1 MGMFSYFK
9 NLLPTINKN
18 ESALYLKKLVYF
30 PMYCELESARVDFER
45 SKILVAEILF
55 KICSSHSIMP
65 SEVWGEVCGLYYCL
79 LTSKELISTRASIN
93 TDSQAVFK
101 TCLDLLP

>member
-1 MGMFSYFK
+1 
-9 NLLPTINKN
+9 
-18 ESALYLKKLVYF
+18 
-30 PMYCELESARVDFER
+30 MYCELESARVDFER
-45 SKILVAEILF
+45 SKILAAETLF
-55 KICSSHSIMP
+55 KIHSSQSVMP

-101 TCLDLLP
+101 TCLELLPEDKREQIKMVKAFEQKVQATVN